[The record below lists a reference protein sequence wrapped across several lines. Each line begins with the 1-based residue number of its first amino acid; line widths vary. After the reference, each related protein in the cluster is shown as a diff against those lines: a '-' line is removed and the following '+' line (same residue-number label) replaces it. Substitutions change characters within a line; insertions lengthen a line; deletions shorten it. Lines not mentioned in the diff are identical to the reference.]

1 VQILARNSE
10 ARGVLITIGRSRPSC
25 DWKSFSSERLSRT
38 FMISDP
44 ESVATALRPMS
55 GVKDV
60 DIVHFPSEK
69 ELWIVL
75 RDPVNLDRLRKASER
90 LGYIVAKRGSWA
102 SMLPRSLAEM
112 IWDGVMFVVAKH
124 THVPGKG
131 EYSARVMRDFAT
143 GDTIYHI
150 IDADGLEILKDYLR
164 TRSCICDETH
174 SKTQNVCSGDCSTPS
189 RTPHRG
195 S

>member
-1 VQILARNSE
+1 
-10 ARGVLITIGRSRPSC
+10 
-25 DWKSFSSERLSRT
+25 
-38 FMISDP
+38 MISDP

-60 DIVHFPSEK
+60 DVVQFPSQK

-75 RDPVNLDRLRKASER
+75 KDPLNLDRLREVSER
-90 LGYIVAKRGSWA
+90 LGYIVAKRGSWT

-150 IDADGLEILKDYLR
+150 IDADGLEILREYLR
-164 TRSCICDETH
+164 T
-174 SKTQNVCSGDCSTPS
+174 
-189 RTPHRG
+189 
-195 S
+195 

>member
-1 VQILARNSE
+1 MLA
-10 ARGVLITIGRSRPSC
+10 SC
-25 DWKSFSSERLSRT
+25 NWKSFSSERLTRK

-60 DIVHFPSEK
+60 DVVQFPSQK
-69 ELWIVL
+69 ELWIIL
-75 RDPVNLDRLRKASER
+75 RDPVNLDRLREASER

-112 IWDGVMFVVAKH
+112 IWDGVLYVVTKH
-124 THVPGKG
+124 THVPGKE
-131 EYSARVMRDFAT
+131 EYVARVMKDLAT

-150 IDADGLEILKDYLR
+150 VEADGLEILREYLR
-164 TRSCICDETH
+164 T
-174 SKTQNVCSGDCSTPS
+174 
-189 RTPHRG
+189 
-195 S
+195 

>member
-1 VQILARNSE
+1 
-10 ARGVLITIGRSRPSC
+10 
-25 DWKSFSSERLSRT
+25 
-38 FMISDP
+38 MISDP

-60 DIVHFPSEK
+60 DIVQFPSQK
-69 ELWIVL
+69 ELWIIL

-112 IWDGVMFVVAKH
+112 IWDGVTYVVIKH
-124 THVPGKG
+124 THVPGKH
-131 EYSARVMRDFAT
+131 EYAARVMKDLAT

-150 IDADGLEILKDYLR
+150 MATDGLEILKEYL
-164 TRSCICDETH
+164 
-174 SKTQNVCSGDCSTPS
+174 KA
-189 RTPHRG
+189 
-195 S
+195 

>member
-1 VQILARNSE
+1 
-10 ARGVLITIGRSRPSC
+10 
-25 DWKSFSSERLSRT
+25 
-38 FMISDP
+38 MISDP
-44 ESVATALRPMS
+44 ESIATALRPTS

-60 DIVHFPSEK
+60 DVVQFPSGK

-75 RDPVNLDRLRKASER
+75 KDPLNLDRLREASER
-90 LGYIVAKRGSWA
+90 LGCIVARRGSLA

-131 EYSARVMRDFAT
+131 EFAARVMKDLAT
-143 GDTIYHI
+143 GDTIYHVV
-150 IDADGLEILKDYLR
+150 DADGLEILREYLR
-164 TRSCICDETH
+164 ARSCICGEAH
-174 SKTQNVCSGDCSTPS
+174 SRLQNVCSGDCSTSS
-189 RTPHRG
+189 RMPHRG

>member
-1 VQILARNSE
+1 M
-10 ARGVLITIGRSRPSC
+10 
-25 DWKSFSSERLSRT
+25 

-60 DIVHFPSEK
+60 DIVQFPSQK

-75 RDPVNLDRLRKASER
+75 RDPVNPDRLRKASEP

-102 SMLPRSLAEM
+102 SWLPRSLAEM
-112 IWDGVMFVVAKH
+112 IWDGVMLVVAKH
-124 THVPGKG
+124 THVPGKE
-131 EYSARVMRDFAT
+131 EYSARIMKDFAT

-150 IDADGLEILKDYLR
+150 IDADGLEILREYLR
-164 TRSCICDETH
+164 T
-174 SKTQNVCSGDCSTPS
+174 
-189 RTPHRG
+189 
-195 S
+195 